1 MAQKIEYVDP
11 NSLVIIG
18 LDTDDRHEHP
28 LFDERVFLPVD
39 QNLVKNIIV
48 YGIQV
53 PVLVRQEAG
62 MTIVIDGRQRVRAAR
77 KAAGTAD
84 TAGEYGVKVPVLPK
98 TVDDKRV
105 QGIMISANEL
115 RQSDDVLAKAVK
127 AQRLHDILGDI
138 DEVAI
143 AFGKSKTTIKNWL
156 ILVEA
161 DTRVHAAVKAGQISV
176 TAAIEVSR
184 LKREEQK
191 PVLEALI
198 TAAGGT
204 RVSES
209 QAKAAVTGSNTN
221 KAAAGSGTAGQTA
234 GSGATATAAATTTT
248 TTVTKKK
255 SGRSANQR
263 GIKRV
268 WLRKALG
275 TEVAKTLSDDQRA
288 VLKWFATGEVLK
300 GAWFDAFVSDAEAEL
315 GGTAKPKAAASPA
328 LAASEDTDEVEVP
341 SEDMSPEDIAAE
353 LKALSGKLVTVV
365 HLPAGPG
372 DVASGGESE

>member
-11 NSLVIIG
+11 DSLVIIG

-28 LFDERVFLPVD
+28 LFDERVFLPID
-39 QNLVKNIIV
+39 ENLVKNIIV

-62 MTIVIDGRQRVRAAR
+62 TTIVIDGRQRVRAAR
-77 KAAGTAD
+77 KAAGNANM
-84 TAGEYGVKVPVLPK
+84 AGEYGVKVPILPK
-98 TVDDKRV
+98 SVDDKRV
-105 QGIMISANEL
+105 QGIMISTNEL
-115 RQSDDVLAKAVK
+115 RQDDDVLSKAVK

-209 QAKAAVTGSNTN
+209 QAKAAVTGSEAN
-221 KAAAGSGTAGQTA
+221 KAQAGSGTAGQTA
-234 GSGATATAAATTTT
+234 GSGATATTIATATTTT
-248 TTVTKKK
+248 TTTTTKRK

-268 WLRKALG
+268 WLRKALE
-275 TEVAKTLSDDQRA
+275 TQVAKALTDDQRA
-288 VLKWFATGEVLK
+288 VLKWFATGEALK
-300 GAWFDAFVSDAEAEL
+300 GAWFDDFVSDAESEL
-315 GGTAKPKAAASPA
+315 DGTAKPGSPGTVGFNVAPAAP
-328 LAASEDTDEVEVP
+328 EDTDEVEVP
-341 SEDMSPEDIAAE
+341 SEAMSPEDIAAE
-353 LKALSGKLVTVV
+353 LKALSESDE
-365 HLPAGPG
+365 
-372 DVASGGESE
+372 DVDGASL